1 MARFSPQ
8 SQLALLL
15 LLLLQLIVVGSLH
28 ASQANDRIVLG
39 TGKADSSYWHT
50 GARLKSVASGMG
62 LAVET
67 VDSEGSLENLDN
79 LMRHDSAVNLVFAQA
94 DALQLHL
101 NRYPSDRRK
110 IEILEK
116 IGQQCIFF
124 ATALRADFDDVE
136 DVENA
141 EDIQLGI
148 AVESSTTSLSLE
160 YMQNRASRFE
170 DVKVVNQA
178 FSDLSSALSR
188 PGSNVDVVMLLSA
201 PRQYAKH
208 FQTVVD
214 SPHLFRLLDFESDRL
229 TEELPDG
236 RKIYREV
243 RLALPGISKPVR
255 TLCVRGLLIANREKL
270 SSRQRNRLT
279 DLVSYYW
286 MRIYSTSTT
295 RS

>member
-1 MARFSPQ
+1 MQRSLSQSLTFSIFIAT
-8 SQLALLL
+8 LFCAAL
-15 LLLLQLIVVGSLH
+15 
-28 ASQANDRIVLG
+28 SQASEKSDRIVLS
-39 TGKADSSYWHT
+39 TGKPDSSYWHA
-50 GARLKSVASGMG
+50 GVRLKSVAQGMG
-62 LAVET
+62 LTVET

-79 LMRHDSAVNLVFAQA
+79 LLRADSPVNLTFAQA

-116 IGQQCIFF
+116 IGQQCLFF

-136 DVENA
+136 DVEEGDN
-141 EDIQLGI
+141 IQLGI
-148 AVESSTTSLSLE
+148 VSSSSTASLSLE
-160 YMQNRASRFE
+160 YMQVRGSRFE
-170 DVKVVNQA
+170 DVKVVLQD
-178 FSDLSSALSR
+178 FSDLTSALAKANS
-188 PGSNVDVVMLLSA
+188 GVDALMVLSA
-201 PRQYAKH
+201 PRQYSED
-208 FQTVVD
+208 FRYLLD
-214 SPHLFRLLDFESDRL
+214 SPHRFRLLDFEGDDL

-243 RLALPGISKPVR
+243 RLALPGVSEPVR
-255 TLCVRGLLIANREKL
+255 TLCVRGLLIANRAKL

-286 MRIYSTSTT
+286 MRIYSTSP